1 MKNKYILIS
10 IMCVYLIASFIQ
22 LTFDFTKWSIEARIF
37 TGIPLIPMI
46 LLYAISNAINKMK

>member
-22 LTFDFTKWSIEARIF
+22 LTFDFTKWSVEARIS
-37 TGIPLIPMI
+37 TGIPLIPIIFIYFMTNI
-46 LLYAISNAINKMK
+46 INKQL

>member
-10 IMCVYLIASFIQ
+10 IGLVYLIASFIQ

-46 LLYAISNAINKMK
+46 FIYVMSNIINKK

>member
-37 TGIPLIPMI
+37 TGIILIPMI
-46 LLYAISNAINKMK
+46 LIYFMTNIINKQL

>member
-10 IMCVYLIASFIQ
+10 IGLVYLIASFIQ

-46 LLYAISNAINKMK
+46 LIYIMTNIINKQL

>member
-10 IMCVYLIASFIQ
+10 IGLVYLIASFIQ

-37 TGIPLIPMI
+37 TSIPLIPMI
-46 LLYAISNAINKMK
+46 FIYVMSNIINKK

>member
-22 LTFDFTKWSIEARIF
+22 LTFDFTKWSVEARIS

-46 LLYAISNAINKMK
+46 LIYFMTNIINKQL

>member
-22 LTFDFTKWSIEARIF
+22 LTFDFTKWSVEARIF
-37 TGIPLIPMI
+37 TGIPLIPIIFIYFMTNI
-46 LLYAISNAINKMK
+46 INKQL